1 MSAALLPVLVRCD
14 ARRPASWLACGLA
27 GAAVARLAATGT
39 GVPAV
44 AIAIAC
50 GGWAAAAAAGRPPR
64 GLVPGMVR
72 LDAAWWWE
80 RAAWPLVGCLAAAA
94 GRRLWADDGA
104 AIAVGLA
111 IPVGLAIGVGVMT
124 ALAVAAATCGATAAD
139 ATSLGLVVAVAAA
152 AAATQGRSA
161 AEALAC
167 SLGAAAG
174 LAVLAWCGWQQGRGW
189 AWHAD
194 EPARGA
200 VSAAELGL
208 AGGGLRSALAALAM
222 ATSLA
227 GMAVWYFLAPAA
239 AAAGTIVALGW
250 FTALAVPAV
259 VLGPAGHVAWRRLV
273 ATTAGPA
280 RIRPL
285 GGPAGSSTQQTASS
299 YDAPARIRRPVAHA
313 GAAAVACGHAVV
325 LGWPPLVAGLLL
337 AVEGGL
343 EPAAVC
349 VWPWLT
355 VAALAVAA
363 ALLVALALAAA
374 AARIDAET
382 TLAWAAGLIILT
394 LVASLPILRSPPS
407 VPWSKSASAGC
418 DGHRPRKPLAF
429 PAVDQVEKGHGG
441 LFPRTASKTRVEKR
455 ARWER

>member
-1 MSAALLPVLVRCD
+1 VFAAPLPLLVRSD

-27 GAAVARLAATGT
+27 AAAVASLAATGT
-39 GVPAV
+39 GVA
-44 AIAIAC
+44 AAIAC

-64 GLVPGMVR
+64 GLVPGLVR

-80 RAAWPLVGCLAAAA
+80 RAAWPLAGCLAAAA
-94 GRRLWADDGA
+94 GRWLWAGDGA

-111 IPVGLAIGVGVMT
+111 IGVGVMI
-124 ALAVAAATCGATAAD
+124 ALAVAAATRGATAAD
-139 ATSLGLVVAVAAA
+139 ATSLGLVVATAAA
-152 AAATQGRSA
+152 AAGMNGRSTV
-161 AEALAC
+161 EALAC
-167 SLGAAAG
+167 AGGAAAG
-174 LAVLAWCGWQQGRGW
+174 LAAAAWAAWRHGRSW
-189 AWHAD
+189 SWPAD
-194 EPARGA
+194 PQARTA
-200 VSAAELGL
+200 ASFAELGM
-208 AGGGLRSALAALAM
+208 ARGGVRSALAALAM
-222 ATSLA
+222 ATSLV

-239 AAAGTIVALGW
+239 AAAGTLVALGW

-280 RIRPL
+280 
-285 GGPAGSSTQQTASS
+285 GS
-299 YDAPARIRRPVAHA
+299 RRPVGPA

-325 LGWPPLVAGLLL
+325 LGWPPVVAGLLL

-343 EPAAVC
+343 EPASVC

-394 LVASLPILRSPPS
+394 LVASLPILRSLPS

-441 LFPRTASKTRVEKR
+441 LFPRTASKTRVEKM

>member
-1 MSAALLPVLVRCD
+1 MSVAILPVLVRSD
-14 ARRPASWLACGLA
+14 SRRPASWLACGMAATALA
-27 GAAVARLAATGT
+27 SLAATGT
-39 GVPAV
+39 GVAAV
-44 AIAIAC
+44 MAAIAC

-80 RAAWPLVGCLAAAA
+80 RAAWPLAGCLAAAT
-94 GRRLWADDGA
+94 GRWIWADDGA

-111 IPVGLAIGVGVMT
+111 TGVVVMT
-124 ALAVAAATCGATAAD
+124 GMAAAAATRGAAAAD

-152 AAATQGRSA
+152 VAGLKGRSA

-167 SLGAAAG
+167 SGGAAA
-174 LAVLAWCGWQQGRGW
+174 VLAAASWCAWRHGRGW
-189 AWHAD
+189 SWHAD
-194 EPARGA
+194 AQARTA
-200 VSAAELGL
+200 ASFAELGM
-208 AGGGLRSALAALAM
+208 ARGGVRSALAALAM
-222 ATSLA
+222 ATSLV
-227 GMAVWYFLAPAA
+227 GMAAWYFLAPAA
-239 AAAGTIVALGW
+239 AAAGALVALGW

-259 VLGPAGHVAWRRLV
+259 VLGPAGHVAWRQLV
-273 ATTAGPA
+273 ATTDGPA
-280 RIRPL
+280 GIRRPV
-285 GGPAGSSTQQTASS
+285 GPAGSSTQQTASS
-299 YDAPARIRRPVAHA
+299 YDSPAGIRRPVGPA

-325 LGWPPLVAGLLL
+325 LGWPPVVAGLLL

-343 EPAAVC
+343 EPASVC

-394 LVASLPILRSPPS
+394 LVASLPILRSLPS

-441 LFPRTASKTRVEKR
+441 LFPRTASKTRVEKM